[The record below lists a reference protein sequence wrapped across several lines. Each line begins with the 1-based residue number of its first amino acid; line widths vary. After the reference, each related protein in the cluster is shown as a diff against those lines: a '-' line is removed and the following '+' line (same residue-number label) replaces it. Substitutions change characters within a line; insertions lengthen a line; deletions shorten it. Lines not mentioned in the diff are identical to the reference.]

1 MSTAKI
7 ELANAL
13 KLVKDLRV
21 AVKQE
26 RLDAKL
32 VRQQAREFKA
42 QQLAIKKADREQA
55 RIKRIMALEYK
66 LEQLRLKAQS
76 PKATRKANQKASAP
90 KILEKVA

>member
-13 KLVKDLRV
+13 KLVKELRIK
-21 AVKQE
+21 VKSE

-42 QQLAIKKADREQA
+42 QQLAIKKAS
-55 RIKRIMALEYK
+55 K
-66 LEQLRLKAQS
+66 LESSGLWLLS
-76 PKATRKANQKASAP
+76 TNWNSS
-90 KILEKVA
+90 V

>member
-13 KLVKDLRV
+13 KLVKELRIK
-21 AVKQE
+21 VKSE

-32 VRQQAREFKA
+32 VREAQREAKA

-66 LEQLRLKAQS
+66 LEQLRLKANS
-76 PKATRKANQKASAP
+76 PKALRKANQKASAP
-90 KILEKVA
+90 KIIQKVA